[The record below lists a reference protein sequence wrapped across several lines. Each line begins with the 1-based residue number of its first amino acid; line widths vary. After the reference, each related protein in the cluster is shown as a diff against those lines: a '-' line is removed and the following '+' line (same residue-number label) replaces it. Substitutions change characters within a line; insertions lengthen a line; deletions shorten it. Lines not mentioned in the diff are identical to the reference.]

1 MPETV
6 DLVVQWG
13 SQRRLMC
20 PACKRY
26 IHNARD
32 GRTDCSR
39 CHRVYES
46 GAAGWREVRDDRP

>member
-6 DLVVQWG
+6 ELAVQWG

-26 IHNARD
+26 IKNARED
-32 GRTDCSR
+32 RTDCTR
-39 CHRVYES
+39 CGRVYLLVD
-46 GAAGWREVRDDRP
+46 GGWREVPR